1 MGKCEGYLLLSD
13 LDGTL
18 LSRDG
23 TISARNREAIAAFVA
38 EGGRFGI
45 ATGRA
50 HYSTTSLTRGLAI
63 NSPIVVFNGSGVY
76 DTHAGVFLHTDCF
89 SLARLRGVVDDTM
102 AAFPD
107 IEVLLFESE
116 RVAMLTDCFWT
127 ANMPA
132 QERPYFQRV
141 QIEAVGDVI
150 FKVVFTGTVELVGQ
164 VRAYLER
171 HPFRRE
177 VDMMLAS
184 DSCLELL
191 PRGVTKG
198 SGLAMLARRL
208 GIAPER
214 TMAIGDYENDTE
226 MLRVAGIAAAPANAM
241 EEIRALADLVVAH
254 HQADAVA
261 DFLEKVFA

>member
-23 TISARNREAIAAFVA
+23 TISARNRDAIAAFVA

-50 HYSTTSLTRGLAI
+50 HYSTTWLTEGLAI

-76 DTHAGVFLHTDCF
+76 DTQTGSFLQTECF
-89 SLARLRGVVDDTM
+89 SLRQLRGVVADTM
-102 AAFPD
+102 AAFPE
-107 IEVLLFESE
+107 IEVLLFESD

-132 QERPYFQRV
+132 RERPYFQRAS
-141 QIEAVGDVI
+141 IGEVGDVI
-150 FKVVFTGTVELVGQ
+150 FKLVFTGTVEAVAR
-164 VRAYLER
+164 VRSYLEA
-171 HPFRRE
+171 HPFHHE
-177 VDMMLAS
+177 VDLMLAS

-214 TMAIGDYENDTE
+214 TMAIGDYENDAE
-226 MLRVAGIAAAPANAM
+226 MLRVAGIAAAPSNAT
-241 EEIRALADLVVAH
+241 EQIRSLADLVVAH
-254 HQADAVA
+254 HQDGAVA
-261 DFLEKVFA
+261 DFLERVFP

>member
-23 TISARNREAIAAFVA
+23 TISARNREAIATFVA

-50 HYSTTSLTRGLAI
+50 HYSTTSLTKGLAI
-63 NSPIVVFNGSGVY
+63 NSPIVVFNGSGIY
-76 DTHAGVFLHTDCF
+76 DTLTGDFLQTECF
-89 SLARLRGVVDDTM
+89 SLAALRDLLAETM

-107 IEVLLFESE
+107 IEVLLFERH
-116 RVAMLTDCFWT
+116 RVAMLTDCFWL
-127 ANMPA
+127 AHMPE

-141 QIEAVGDVI
+141 GIDAVGDVI
-150 FKVVFTGTVELVGQ
+150 FKVVFTADVALVSR
-164 VRAYLER
+164 VRAYLEQ
-171 HPFRRE
+171 HPFRRKI
-177 VDMMLAS
+177 DLMLAS

-191 PRGVTKG
+191 PLGVTKG
-198 SGLAMLARRL
+198 SGLRMLARRL
-208 GIAPER
+208 GIAPEK
-214 TMAIGDYENDTE
+214 TMAIGDYENDAE
-226 MLRVAGIAAAPANAM
+226 MLRTAGISAAPANAT

-254 HQADAVA
+254 HQEGAVA

>member
-23 TISARNREAIAAFVA
+23 TISARNREAIAGFVA

-50 HYSTTSLTRGLAI
+50 HYSTTWLTQGLAI

-76 DTHAGVFLHTDCF
+76 DTRSGSFLHTDCF
-89 SLARLRGVVDDTM
+89 ALDMLRGVAADAM

-107 IEVLLFESE
+107 IEVLLFERD

-127 ANMPA
+127 NNMPVR
-132 QERPYFQRV
+132 ERPYFQRAS
-141 QIEAVGDVI
+141 IDEVGDVI
-150 FKVVFTGTVELVGQ
+150 FKLVFTGDVALVSQ
-164 VRAYLER
+164 VRAFLDR
-171 HPFRRE
+171 HPFRNE
-177 VDMMLAS
+177 ADLMLAS

-198 SGLAMLARRL
+198 SGLTMLARSL

-214 TMAIGDYENDTE
+214 TMAIGDYENDAE

-241 EEIRALADLVVAH
+241 EQILALADLVVAH
-254 HQADAVA
+254 HQDGAVA
-261 DFLEKVFA
+261 DFLERVFP